1 MKDKKRYLVL
11 PLHSTLS
18 TEQQQAIFSRPPKGV
33 RKIVI
38 ATNIAGA
45 CTHDTRDTLAR
56 ATRVYARSAF
66 SPDLAAV
73 QRRRSR
79 SMTLCL

>member
-18 TEQQQAIFSRPPKGV
+18 TEQQQAIFARPPKGV

-45 CTHDTRDTLAR
+45 CTHDTHNTHDAHAQHTRR
-56 ATRVYARSAF
+56 AHTRHLRGRAHRI
-66 SPDLAAV
+66 L
-73 QRRRSR
+73 
-79 SMTLCL
+79 T